1 MDPPDLDRYFLRT
14 WAEVIKQCENSL
26 EPADIE
32 QVRLITSWD
41 MLQKE
46 LFDPEGTGTSKGI
59 QYKISLLEPT
69 LGHYHRFTQLFES
82 QLPPGLQANF
92 LWGIIGV
99 LLQLT
104 AQDLQAL
111 SKIPRMLKSLG
122 YKVEAF
128 KRHYSASTP
137 ENADQVKE
145 ACFDIQVQLVQF
157 FTTTVK
163 SLRGREDEIQNNKG
177 AGQDRRHEQEDPWL
191 RLQCEFTSTNQALS
205 ETLSRVENLVIALS
219 PPLGQTSSLG
229 IASITQQVSLMQLP
243 TKICSSFFDRESVF
257 EEIDQVLG
265 RDGSTIAFRSI
276 ALFGLG
282 GIGKSSIAARYIE
295 RKMEEKTYDA
305 VFWIYGETTASLR
318 QSFTDVALR
327 LKLPGAQPNLH
338 NENLQLVQNWFQTTD
353 CKWLVVYDNVED
365 DTLLGPYW
373 PERSH
378 GKAIITT
385 RNHNLVYKFA
395 TSGLEI
401 TSWDAKT
408 GSEFLLFLLKD
419 NIGRDI
425 QSEGLSAIEL
435 AEKLSGHALGL
446 SHMAGLIQRRS
457 WSITE
462 FMCIYLKDP
471 RRLHKSELQAVW
483 DVSFGTL
490 ERDSRVFL
498 GVASFLVPDNMEQEL
513 FENRQG
519 HDLTGDLEF
528 FLDELEFS
536 EAVEPL
542 LALALMK
549 RHKDAR
555 IFSCHRMVQMQ
566 FRSFLSLEERQQAFD
581 NAVVLVYNAF
591 PKQSDSTNK
600 NQFYHHWTQ
609 CNRCL
614 QHVLCLKDNFKEERR
629 HSKKFKAPSLFCELL
644 KDCQR
649 YLYEINAF
657 KELEDVCDLNLL
669 AVETLDDQAQA
680 IDIKASTLSHQA
692 SMYES
697 IGRVEE
703 VIELNTRGYNM
714 RLEEEPRKGGLLGGF
729 EQNLGYNYN
738 TANQHETAL
747 VWFEK
752 SRVTWTSWNIQ
763 EGREADWPTV
773 TKKNTARCLMY
784 LGRYEE
790 AQSLLD
796 VSIREFKQEK
806 PLNWAMLAFTYFV
819 QGILER
825 CRNRP
830 EAAEANF
837 MEAQNMWFKGDQTR
851 FHPFN
856 AGCIYKTGVVCL
868 DQGKVEAAIKHLRDA
883 LEITKFH
890 SDTMPVEHARGL
902 FKLSEALVQNS
913 STNENE
919 DDGTEEEA
927 KDLRDE
933 AEIHLLRRDKSATQ
947 FGNEDAYDRWVP
959 IFWR

>member
-1 MDPPDLDRYFLRT
+1 
-14 WAEVIKQCENSL
+14 
-26 EPADIE
+26 
-32 QVRLITSWD
+32 
-41 MLQKE
+41 MLQKQ
-46 LFDPEGTGTSKGI
+46 LFDPAGTWTSKEI
-59 QYKISLLEPT
+59 PSQISLLET
-69 LGHYHRFTQLFES
+69 TFDHYRRFTHIFES
-82 QLPPGLQANF
+82 QLAPGLEANF
-92 LWGIIGV
+92 FWGIIGL

-111 SKIPRMLKSLG
+111 SKIPPMLKSLG

-128 KRHYSASTP
+128 KRHYSASNQ
-137 ENADQVKE
+137 ENAGQVKE
-145 ACFDIQVQLVQF
+145 ACFDMQVQLVQF
-157 FTTTVK
+157 FTVSVK
-163 SLRGREDEIQNNKG
+163 SLRGEKDEIQHDKR
-177 AGQDRRHEQEDPWL
+177 AGQVHRHEQEDLWSWL
-191 RLQCEFTSTNQALS
+191 QREFSSTNRALS
-205 ETLSRVENLVIALS
+205 QALSRVENPVTVLS
-219 PPLGQTSSLG
+219 PLRGQSSSVD
-229 IASITQQVSLMQLP
+229 IPAITQQVSWMQLP
-243 TKICSSFFDRESVF
+243 TKMCSSFFGRESTF

-265 RDGSTIAFRSI
+265 RDGSAATFQSI

-295 RKMEEKTYDA
+295 RKMEEKKYDV
-305 VFWIYGETTASLR
+305 VFWAYGETTASLR

-327 LKLPGAQPNLH
+327 LELPGAQPDLH
-338 NENLQLVQNWFQTTD
+338 NENLQLFQNWFQTTD
-353 CKWLVVYDNVED
+353 CKWLVVYDNVEHD
-365 DTLLGPYW
+365 KLLEPYW
-373 PERSH
+373 PESSH

-385 RNHNLVYKFA
+385 RNYNLVYKFA

-401 TSWDAKT
+401 TSWDTKT

-425 QSEGLSAIEL
+425 QSEELSAIEL
-435 AEKLSGHALGL
+435 AEKLGGHALGI

-462 FMCIYLKDP
+462 FMRIYLKDP
-471 RRLHKSELQAVW
+471 RSLHISELQEVW

-490 ERDSRVFL
+490 ERNSRVFL
-498 GVASFLVPDNMEQEL
+498 GVASFLVPDNMAQEL

-519 HDLTGDLEF
+519 HDLPDDLEF
-528 FLDELEFS
+528 FLDDSEFS
-536 EAVEPL
+536 GAMEPL

-549 RHKDAR
+549 WDKGAR

-581 NAVVLVYNAF
+581 NAVLLVHNAF
-591 PKQSDSTNK
+591 AKQSDSTNK
-600 NQFYHHWTQ
+600 NQFYHQWTQ

-614 QHVLCLKDNFKEERR
+614 QHVLRLKDNFKEERR
-629 HSKKFKAPSLFCELL
+629 HSEKFKASSLFCELL

-657 KELEDVCDLNLL
+657 KELEDVCELNLL
-669 AVETLDDQAQA
+669 AVDTLEDQEQA
-680 IDIKASTLSHQA
+680 IDIKASTLSHHA

-703 VIELNTRGYNM
+703 AIELNIKGYNM

-752 SRVTWTSWNIQ
+752 SRVTWTAWNVN

-773 TKKNTARCLMY
+773 TKKNTARCLVY

-825 CRNRP
+825 RRNRP

-837 MEAQNMWFKGDQTR
+837 MEAQNIWFKGDQTR

-868 DQGKVEAAIKHLRDA
+868 DRGKVEAAIKHLRDA

-890 SDTMPVEHARGL
+890 SDTMPVEHARSL
-902 FKLSEALVQNS
+902 FKLSEAIAQNS
-913 STNENE
+913 STKENGDGATE
-919 DDGTEEEA
+919 DEA
-927 KDLRDE
+927 QSLRDE
-933 AEIHLLRRDKSATQ
+933 AEIYLLRRDKSATQ

>member
-1 MDPPDLDRYFLRT
+1 MDSPDLERYFLRN

-26 EPADIE
+26 EPADVE

-46 LFDPEGTGTSKGI
+46 LFDPVGTGTSKGI
-59 QYKISLLEPT
+59 PSKISLLEPT
-69 LGHYHRFTQLFES
+69 LGHYHRFNHIFES
-82 QLPPGLQANF
+82 QLAPGLEANF
-92 LWGIIGV
+92 FWGIIGIV
-99 LLQLT
+99 LQLT

-111 SKIPRMLKSLG
+111 PKIPRMLKSLG

-128 KRHYSASTP
+128 KRHYSASTQ
-137 ENADQVKE
+137 ENAGQVKE
-145 ACFDIQVQLVQF
+145 ACFDMQVQLVQF
-157 FTTTVK
+157 FTIAVK
-163 SLRGREDEIQNNKG
+163 SIRGEEDEIQQYKR
-177 AGQDRRHEQEDPWL
+177 AGQDHRHEQEGSWSWL
-191 RLQCEFTSTNQALS
+191 QREFNSTNQALS
-205 ETLSRVENLVIALS
+205 ETLSRVENLVTAFS
-219 PPLGQTSSLG
+219 PPLGQTNSLD
-229 IASITQQVSLMQLP
+229 IAIITQQVSLMQLP
-243 TKICSSFFDRESVF
+243 TKMYSSFFNRESTF
-257 EEIDQVLG
+257 EKIDQVLD
-265 RDGSTIAFRSI
+265 RDGLAIAFRSI
-276 ALFGLG
+276 ALFGLEPAT
-282 GIGKSSIAARYIE
+282 SS
-295 RKMEEKTYDA
+295 
-305 VFWIYGETTASLR
+305 
-318 QSFTDVALR
+318 
-327 LKLPGAQPNLH
+327 KLVSN
-338 NENLQLVQNWFQTTD
+338 D
-353 CKWLVVYDNVED
+353 C
-365 DTLLGPYW
+365 
-373 PERSH
+373 H

-408 GSEFLLFLLKD
+408 SSEFLLFLLKD

-446 SHMAGLIQRRS
+446 SHMAGLIQRRP
-457 WSITE
+457 WSITD
-462 FMCIYLKDP
+462 FMRIYLKDP

-490 ERDSRVFL
+490 ERDSRIFL
-498 GVASFLVPDNMEQEL
+498 GVASFLVPGNMAQEL

-519 HDLTGDLEF
+519 HDLPDDLEF

-542 LALALMK
+542 LALELMK
-549 RHKDAR
+549 RDKDAR

-566 FRSFLSLEERQQAFD
+566 FRSFLSLEKRQQLFD
-581 NAVVLVYNAF
+581 NAVVL
-591 PKQSDSTNK
+591 
-600 NQFYHHWTQ
+600 WTQ
-609 CNRCL
+609 CDRCL

-629 HSKKFKAPSLFCELL
+629 HSKKFKASSLFCELL

-657 KELEDVCDLNLL
+657 KELEDVCELNLL
-669 AVETLDDQAQA
+669 AVDALDDQGQA

-703 VIELNTRGYNM
+703 AIELNTKGYNM

-752 SRVTWTSWNIQ
+752 SRVTWTAWNEK

-773 TKKNTARCLMY
+773 TKKNTARCLVY
-784 LGRYEE
+784 LERYEE

-796 VSIREFKQEK
+796 ISIREFKQEK

-819 QGILER
+819 QDILER
-825 CRNRP
+825 RRNRL

-856 AGCIYKTGVVCL
+856 AGCICHTGVVCL

-902 FKLSEALVQNS
+902 LKLSEALVQNS

-919 DDGTEEEA
+919 DDSNKEEA
-927 KDLRDE
+927 RDLRDE
-933 AEIHLLRRDKSATQ
+933 AEIYLLRRDKSATQ
-947 FGNEDAYDRWVP
+947 FGNEAAYDRWVP